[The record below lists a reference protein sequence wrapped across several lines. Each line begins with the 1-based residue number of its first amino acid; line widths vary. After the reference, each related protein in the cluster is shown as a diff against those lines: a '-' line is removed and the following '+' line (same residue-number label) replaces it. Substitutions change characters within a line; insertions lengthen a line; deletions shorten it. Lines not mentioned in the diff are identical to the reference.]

1 LLVNQPSSC
10 DFPGRST
17 SSLPPPLPA
26 LYYLN
31 RFVYSGAGDSALV
44 NVDGFLSAQTVAL
57 HTLVIRHSQRYP
69 TSFLPAGNLRN
80 LYLTLSIS
88 TADFLS
94 QLLTHGQQL
103 ETFRLEVDLEHGCVL
118 STVFRSYAK
127 PNSFPTLQKLS
138 FILMGAPHNFS
149 DPDLFPAIAEFVRGY
164 GTLNALCI
172 SNTFDLPGFGYDAS
186 IWGVLPS
193 LVNLRTLLIDV
204 PKDMPP
210 ALLAWLIPRGV
221 TVLDLQVARQ
231 ATVDLNVRGIIFL
244 HIEKHLDVIASSNYG
259 RDCRTLSSS
268 SRCPSAHQRFKIP
281 FGVASRPSASCDS
294 GLATYIPFMGGAA
307 KENWD
312 TGLIGGRDFILMIV
326 WTSWTVGNYVFSI
339 QGSRGLGRLLNVQ
352 YIELFFLCYVSF
364 FLAAEL
370 ASHLGTYST
379 VPMAFKYLAHTSML
393 CHAIISLVRIPDI
406 VWLKYCWSDSTRRDA
421 WFPGRMFVSD
431 CVFAS
436 TPIVPNPSSVCVR
449 YVRT

>member
-1 LLVNQPSSC
+1 
-10 DFPGRST
+10 
-17 SSLPPPLPA
+17 LPPPLPA
-26 LYYLN
+26 LHYLN

-103 ETFRLEVDLEHGCVL
+103 ETLRLEVDLEHGCVL

-231 ATVDLNVRGIIFL
+231 ATVDLNQLWPGLPNALKFL
-244 HIEKHLDVIASSNYG
+244 ALPVS
-259 RDCRTLSSS
+259 
-268 SRCPSAHQRFKIP
+268 PSEVQNTIW
-281 FGVASRPSASCDS
+281 S
-294 GLATYIPFMGGAA
+294 GLPALRLMRLRAGNLYTVH
-307 KENWD
+307 
-312 TGLIGGRDFILMIV
+312 GRGSERELGHWPDRWERFYFDDRLDQLDCGELRFLYPRF
-326 WTSWTVGNYVFSI
+326 SW
-339 QGSRGLGRLLNVQ
+339 
-352 YIELFFLCYVSF
+352 
-364 FLAAEL
+364 
-370 ASHLGTYST
+370 
-379 VPMAFKYLAHTSML
+379 
-393 CHAIISLVRIPDI
+393 
-406 VWLKYCWSDSTRRDA
+406 A
-421 WFPGRMFVSD
+421 W
-431 CVFAS
+431 
-436 TPIVPNPSSVCVR
+436 
-449 YVRT
+449 